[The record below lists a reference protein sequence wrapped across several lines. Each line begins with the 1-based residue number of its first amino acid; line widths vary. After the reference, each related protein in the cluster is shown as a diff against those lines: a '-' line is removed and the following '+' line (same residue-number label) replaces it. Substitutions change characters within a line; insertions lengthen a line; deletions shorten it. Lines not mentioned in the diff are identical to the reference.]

1 MAHPPPPLAPRDDV
15 NIFVVLK
22 AMGCESDQ
30 EAVQAV
36 VGGGFGAK
44 LVPAP
49 AGAAGAAGGG
59 GKGSVIAPDAASGEG
74 AAALAALLVPSVQEA
89 KGLGVFTQMQALDY
103 LGESRGGERAGQG
116 EVWVG
121 VGERGSVG
129 VNWANRGRQR

>member
-1 MAHPPPPLAPRDDV
+1 MLPLACPPACLPSVFRQRLNTRRARPAPARCRHRDDV

-44 LVPAP
+44 LVPA
-49 AGAAGAAGGG
+49 AGGAG
-59 GKGSVIAPDAASGEG
+59 GAGGPGKGAVIAPDAASGEG

-103 LGESRGGERAGQG
+103 LGERRLGWGL
-116 EVWVG
+116 
-121 VGERGSVG
+121 
-129 VNWANRGRQR
+129 